1 VGTDPAAVALELATP
16 ADAPLLANLL
26 ELYIHDLSEAFA
38 VEVGSDGRF
47 GYDRLPLYWTE
58 PEKRFPFLIRRDER
72 TVGFAL
78 AMRGSPASDDPD
90 DLDLQEFFVLRRYR
104 RMGVGREAAR
114 MLWNRLP
121 GRWIVRVSRGNR
133 VALPFWSATIAEYT
147 GGAQSEYTRP
157 GDPHPWHV
165 FAFDSVAS
173 GTGP

>member
-1 VGTDPAAVALELATP
+1 VETDPAAVALEVATL

-47 GYDRLPLYWTE
+47 GYDRLPLYWKE
-58 PEKRFPFLIRRDER
+58 PDKRFPFLIRRAGR

-114 MLWNRLP
+114 LLWNRLP

-165 FAFDSVAS
+165 FAFDSAAA
-173 GTGP
+173 GAGR